1 MNRHYTV
8 AEYEALIA
16 RLRSRINGLTVSTDL
31 ILGFPG
37 ETEALFEDTME
48 TLKRLNFSHIHA
60 FPYSPRK
67 GTPAATME
75 GQIDTAEKKRRVEL
89 VNELSARQKQRSSN
103 PSSGR
108 TRWSSSKPRRGQMVK
123 ALREIMNAL
132 PLADFRKR
140 TGDGRF
146 RSPCRNRWQEAL
158 GKGPLIERA

>member
-1 MNRHYTV
+1 M
-8 AEYEALIA
+8 IA

-89 VNELSARQKQRSSN
+89 VNELSARQKAALLESLVGTNALVLVETQEGTDGEGFTGNYERVAL
-103 PSSGR
+103 SGL
-108 TRWSSSKPRRGQMVK
+108 SEGARGTVVSVALVGTDGKKLLGK
-123 ALREIMNAL
+123 AL
-132 PLADFRKR
+132 
-140 TGDGRF
+140 
-146 RSPCRNRWQEAL
+146 
-158 GKGPLIERA
+158 